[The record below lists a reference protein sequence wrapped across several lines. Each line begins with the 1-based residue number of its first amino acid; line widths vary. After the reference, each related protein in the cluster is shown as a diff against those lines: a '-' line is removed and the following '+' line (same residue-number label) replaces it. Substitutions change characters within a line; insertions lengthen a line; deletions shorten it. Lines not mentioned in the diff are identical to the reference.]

1 MTEGRRG
8 GGGGRG
14 EVGAPGKFPALAKLC
29 VQADCWVVQRKV
41 REGRSVESTDI
52 DASLFGF
59 GFPFS
64 SPSLKPKP
72 SLLF

>member
-8 GGGGRG
+8 GGGGGG

-41 REGRSVESTDI
+41 REGRSVT
-52 DASLFGF
+52 
-59 GFPFS
+59 
-64 SPSLKPKP
+64 
-72 SLLF
+72 